1 MSTYVFDNAWESER
15 ARLTGLESGL
25 DAETIRHLETFG
37 VGAGWRCWEIGGGGG
52 SIAAW
57 LCERVGDDGHVLATD
72 LETTFLDRLPHAN
85 LAVRRHDIVA
95 DELPEGPFD
104 LVHARWV
111 LHWVP
116 DRKGALAR
124 MVAALRPDGWL
135 LVEEPDFVT
144 LFHGCA
150 SEIVRKVVT
159 VAVRATEAKSGAQ
172 SEYGRRLL
180 DDIRAQGVVDV
191 ESSGRIEMMRGG
203 TPLCTHLRLSIAKV
217 GATLVDSGAVDAEE
231 LEEAFARLE
240 DPAFATMSAITMAVW
255 GRRAAKPKDVTVEEP
270 MHVLG

>member
-1 MSTYVFDNAWESER
+1 MSAYVFDHAWDAER
-15 ARLTGLESGL
+15 VRLASLEVGL
-25 DAETIRHLETFG
+25 DPGTIRHLENLG
-37 VGAGWRCWEIGGGGG
+37 VGPGWRCWEIGAGKG

-57 LCERVGDDGHVLATD
+57 LCERVGNGGQVLATD
-72 LETTFLDRLPHAN
+72 LDTTFLEELPYAN
-85 LAVRRHDIVA
+85 IVVRRHDIVA
-95 DELPEGPFD
+95 DDLPEGQFD

-111 LHWVP
+111 LHWLP
-116 DRKGALAR
+116 TRKQVLAR
-124 MVAALRPDGWL
+124 KIAALRPHGWL

-203 TPLCTHLRLSIAKV
+203 TPLCTHLLLSIAKV
-217 GATLVDSGAVDAEE
+217 GATLVDSGAVDPEE
-231 LEEAFARLE
+231 LEEALARLE

-270 MHVLG
+270 RHVLG

>member
-25 DAETIRHLETFG
+25 DAGTIRHLETLG

-159 VAVRATEAKSGAQ
+159 VAVRATEVKSGAQ

-231 LEEAFARLE
+231 LEEALARLE

-255 GRRAAKPKDVTVEEP
+255 GRRAAKVEDVTVEEP
-270 MHVLG
+270 GHVLG

>member
-25 DAETIRHLETFG
+25 DAGTIRHLETLG

-150 SEIVRKVVT
+150 SEIVGKVVT
-159 VAVRATEAKSGAQ
+159 AGVRATEAACGSQ
-172 SEYGRRLL
+172 SEYGRHLL
-180 DDIRAQGVVDV
+180 ADVCAQGLADV
-191 ESSGRIEMMRGG
+191 EAVGRVVMMRGG
-203 TPLCTHLRLSIAKV
+203 SPLCTHLRLSMAKV
-217 GATLVDSGAVDAEE
+217 RASLIGSGAATAEE
-231 LEEAFARLE
+231 IAEAFARLD

-255 GRRAAKPKDVTVEEP
+255 GRRAA
-270 MHVLG
+270 